1 MTCAMMGG
9 AAQAEG
15 AAAAAKEEAERA
27 RRALIESRG
36 EADMW
41 SRRAKSAEG
50 EATVIHEQ
58 VQR

>member
-1 MTCAMMGG
+1 MTGG